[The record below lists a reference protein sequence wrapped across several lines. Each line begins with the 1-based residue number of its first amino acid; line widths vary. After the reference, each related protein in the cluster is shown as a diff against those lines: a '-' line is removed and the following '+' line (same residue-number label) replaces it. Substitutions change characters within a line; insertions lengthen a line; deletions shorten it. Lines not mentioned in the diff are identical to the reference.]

1 MVLGV
6 DQSKED
12 ISDFKGLRDP
22 AIATKFWPKYHK
34 NGHNFSCK
42 RHIHA
47 EFDFEIGF
55 VTSGNSPVT
64 LPYTRDK
71 GALPW
76 QPILGLKLL

>member
-1 MVLGV
+1 VV

-12 ISDFKGLRDP
+12 ISDCKGLRDV
-22 AIATKFWPKYHK
+22 AMATKYGQNRPKSTK
-34 NGHNFSCK
+34 MPIQ
-42 RHIHA
+42 HIRA
-47 EFDFEIGF
+47 EFGFEIGF
-55 VTSGNSPVT
+55 LLSWNSPVT